1 MSISTI
7 HLNGVRETI
16 AVLQLVQVLTALE
29 FVLKMNAR
37 KITSV
42 NYWIFNDI
50 DFCHAD
56 IIGKTAIVGPAA
68 SRALL

>member
-16 AVLQLVQVLTALE
+16 SVLQLVQVLTALE

-42 NYWIFNDI
+42 NY
-50 DFCHAD
+50 
-56 IIGKTAIVGPAA
+56 
-68 SRALL
+68 